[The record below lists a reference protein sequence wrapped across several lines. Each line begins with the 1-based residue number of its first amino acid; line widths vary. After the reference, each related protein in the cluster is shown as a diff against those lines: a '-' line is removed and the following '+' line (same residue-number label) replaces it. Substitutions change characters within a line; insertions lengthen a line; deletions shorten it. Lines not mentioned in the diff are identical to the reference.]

1 MILYASLPFF
11 APTPKWSRFGS
22 LRAVWWCDVQFQ
34 LVGGSQCYDHLRAIS
49 RCSGQGLITHQSSM
63 YVYCNCLFFWCHLH
77 VRYQYASVTCVCI
90 LNLNLTFVTCS
101 ELFRKYWENLRELF
115 TSQGSHERL
124 EREGAGLRGEE
135 SIPESTKVFY
145 KDLNAITFLLLASP
159 NKQSFLFIY
168 RRDCG
173 QKTWSA
179 FTKNGASAWRCW
191 MAWKALWESTGRA
204 IQTCLHRI
212 PACPSQPGASR
223 PGPQWRV
230 TSDLQL
236 YIKRCDNL
244 MFISKF

>member
-1 MILYASLPFF
+1 MRI
-11 APTPKWSRFGS
+11 
-22 LRAVWWCDVQFQ
+22 Q
-34 LVGGSQCYDHLRAIS
+34 
-49 RCSGQGLITHQSSM
+49 
-63 YVYCNCLFFWCHLH
+63 
-77 VRYQYASVTCVCI
+77 YQYASVTCVYI

-135 SIPESTKVFY
+135 SISESTEVFY
-145 KDLNAITFLLLASP
+145 KDLNANTFLLLASP
-159 NKQSFLFIY
+159 NKQPCLSTEGTVKKCEAHQRWHL
-168 RRDCG
+168 
-173 QKTWSA
+173 
-179 FTKNGASAWRCW
+179 AWRCW

-230 TSDLQL
+230 TSHLQL
-236 YIKRCDNL
+236 FFKRCDNL
-244 MFISKF
+244 MFISKFKLWIQCTNVDIIFFLMNIFDIHI